1 MKAPIISIQLLL
13 GIGAQIAE
21 VSAAD
26 ILSWRNDGN
35 GLYPSAQVERD
46 WATAARVKWE
56 TPLPDRGNGS
66 PILVDGRLF
75 FTAEPATLLCVD
87 ASTGK
92 ILWEESNEYT
102 DLMELAPGQS
112 KEIEA
117 AQERAK
123 EIEEKVAPL
132 ERQLYR
138 EQRRMRRNPDDE
150 SVRARVDELKKQV
163 ADLMKE
169 AGPQV
174 EAMKKPPAHDT
185 NGYSSYTPVSDGK
198 HVWACFGTGVVVCY
212 DLEGKRVWHKRTDS
226 PDHDWGGASSPTLV
240 DGKLIIRFS
249 DYVALDPASGK
260 ELWRTPSTGVA
271 FNCPANFQLDGKHY
285 LFTARGQL
293 IRASDG
299 KPLPSEHFIGTAK
312 PWCFFN
318 TPSIIG
324 NRIFTAHGSEGQQGE
339 AYAYEIP
346 KTADQLEEEGLKKLW
361 HTQVDKNRYYSS
373 PLVHEGIVY
382 LITREYQMQALD
394 AATGDQIYSEKIK
407 GFSGTAYPSLTLV
420 GDVIFVG
427 AEDGN
432 AAFVKPGRTFE
443 EISRTKVSPYR
454 STPIFEGQ
462 LTYLRTHEK
471 LLAIQSK

>member
-1 MKAPIISIQLLL
+1 MNPIIFSLQVLI
-13 GIGAQIAE
+13 IVGAQFASIC
-21 VSAAD
+21 AAD
-26 ILSWRNDGN
+26 VLSWRNDGN
-35 GLYPSAQVERD
+35 GLYPAAKAETD
-46 WATAARVKWE
+46 WAAASHVKWE
-56 TPLPDRGNGS
+56 TALPAEGNGC
-66 PILVDGRLF
+66 PILVGGKLF

-87 ASTGK
+87 AASGK
-92 ILWEESNEYT
+92 ILWQKSNEYG
-102 DLMELAPGQS
+102 DLSEIDPELS
-112 KEIEA
+112 KETEA
-117 AQERAK
+117 ALAKAK
-123 EIEEKVAPL
+123 EIEEKAAPL
-132 ERQLYR
+132 ERELYR
-138 EQRRMRRNPDDE
+138 EQRRMRRNGNDE
-150 SVRARVDELKKQV
+150 TLRARVDELKKQI
-163 ADLMKE
+163 AELKKE
-169 AGPQV
+169 AGPEV
-174 EAMKKPPAHDT
+174 AAMQKPPTHNT

-212 DLEGKRVWHKRTDS
+212 DLEGKRAWHKRTDS

-271 FNCPANFQLDGKHY
+271 FNCPANFQIDGKHY

-299 KPLPSEHFIGTAK
+299 KQLHSEHFIGTAK

-318 TPSIIG
+318 TPSVIG

-361 HTQVDKNRYYSS
+361 HIQIDKNRYYSS

-407 GFSGTAYPSLTLV
+407 GFSGTAYPSLTLA

-432 AAFVKPGRTFE
+432 AAFVKPGRKFE
-443 EISRTKVSPYR
+443 EISRTKVPPYR
-454 STPIFEGQ
+454 STPIFEGE

-471 LLAIQSK
+471 LLAIHSK